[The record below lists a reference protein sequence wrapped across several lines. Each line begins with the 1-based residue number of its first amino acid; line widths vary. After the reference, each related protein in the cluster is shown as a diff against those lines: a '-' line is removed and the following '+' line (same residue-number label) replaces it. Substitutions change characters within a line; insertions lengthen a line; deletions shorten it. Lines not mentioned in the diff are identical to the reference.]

1 MITTKTEE
9 LELYLQN
16 LNTDES
22 FIDAVVDFCEMNNI
36 DIEHAGTFISKTP
49 GLLAKVE
56 VEAIGQRLIKSNT
69 NKLPL

>member
-16 LNTDES
+16 INTDES
-22 FIDAVVDFCEMNNI
+22 CIDAVIEFCEKHNI
-36 DIEHAGTFISKTP
+36 DIEHAGAFISKTP